1 MRKELINE
9 LRQRHPRLLGPMGE
23 PAIQPSILCGDG
35 WFNIIDCLC
44 ASISSV
50 GESFSRIEEVKAKYG
65 SLRVYAIGL
74 GPGGNAQVELAES
87 LSERTCEE
95 CGCPGVPRSRAGWIT
110 TRCHA
115 HQFFAQ
121 TEGDE

>member
-1 MRKELINE
+1 MRKELIDE
-9 LRQRHPRLLGPMGE
+9 LRQRHPGLLGPNGE

-50 GESFSRIEEVKAKYG
+50 RDSTSRIEEVKAKYG
-65 SLRVYAIGL
+65 SLRVYALGL
-74 GPGGNAQVELAES
+74 GPEGAAQVELAES

-95 CGCPGVPRSRAGWIT
+95 CGCPGVLGNRAGWTT
-110 TRCHA
+110 TRCQV
-115 HQFFAQ
+115 HQQSAQ
-121 TEGDE
+121 TKGD